1 MISSYPQYN
10 ADRID
15 QDAEEKMTVIF
26 DVVNTIRTI
35 RWEMNVSPS
44 QKVDVILVSQKAE
57 PREMLG
63 QHMSYIQDLAKARQ
77 ITVSEEVQKPES
89 AATGVAHEVE
99 IFLPLK
105 GIIDFSEEE
114 RRLNKE
120 LTKIEKEHAVVT
132 KKLSNESF
140 LEKAPPDII
149 AKEKSKAQDLG
160 EKQEKLQAS
169 LNRIRKLITE

>member
-1 MISSYPQYN
+1 M
-10 ADRID
+10 
-15 QDAEEKMTVIF
+15 
-26 DVVNTIRTI
+26 
-35 RWEMNVSPS
+35 
-44 QKVDVILVSQKAE
+44 
-57 PREMLG
+57 
-63 QHMSYIQDLAKARQ
+63 
-77 ITVSEEVQKPES
+77 QKPES

-105 GIIDFSEEE
+105 GIINFSEEE

-120 LTKIEKEHAVVT
+120 LTKIEKEHAMVT
-132 KKLSNESF
+132 GKLSNESF

-169 LNRIRKLITE
+169 LNRIRKLIIE